1 MNKSVYCEPFC
12 IKKGRNFEVHHVRY
26 DENDPYHCFMHF
38 HEVHELIIFEKIEG
52 HYFYSHGES
61 ELNDFD
67 IVFTPALETH
77 NFSCSD
83 KAKSW
88 FIVQLIPGI
97 LNEDEMAK
105 VNALFQHCLHLR
117 LPQSR
122 LSEIQQQVTWLL
134 ESYEREPNS
143 PRSLVLLRLLIL
155 TIGEYAKPAV
165 DNATQPIT
173 HSPLYEKMLPVIN
186 QFGRCSAVDL
196 SLNEAAS
203 MCHLSPSHFSRMFK
217 KIFRTNFSE
226 YVLRH
231 KLYSAARLLSQS
243 TLSITQISY
252 ELNFSSP
259 SHFIAQFKRQFS
271 TTPRQFRDS
280 MTKEP

>member
-12 IKKGRNFEVHHVRY
+12 IEKGRNFEVHRVEY
-26 DENDPYHCFMHF
+26 AENDPYHCFMHF
-38 HEVHELIIFEKIEG
+38 HEVHEFIIFEQIEG
-52 HYFYSHGES
+52 QYFYSQGES
-61 ELNDFD
+61 ELKDFD

-77 NFSCSD
+77 NFNCSNRQ
-83 KAKSW
+83 KSW
-88 FIVQLIPGI
+88 FIVQFMPHV
-97 LNEDEMAK
+97 LNGEEMAK
-105 VNALFQHCLHLR
+105 ANAFFQHGLHLR
-117 LPQSR
+117 LPESR

-134 ESYEREPNS
+134 ESYQQDPFS
-143 PRSLVLLRLLIL
+143 ARSLVLLRLLIL
-155 TIGEYAKPAV
+155 TIGEYAKPALG
-165 DNATQPIT
+165 NTSQPIT

-186 QFGRCSAVDL
+186 KFRSQPSMEL

-217 KIFRTNFSE
+217 QIFRANFSE
-226 YVLRH
+226 YALRH

-259 SHFIAQFKRQFS
+259 SHFIAQFKKQFS
-271 TTPRQFRDS
+271 ITPRQFRAS
-280 MTKEP
+280 MTN